1 MIPAPSQKKSNKTD
15 WLTTPFA
22 AFLCL
27 AADFLS
33 KRWAETNLSGSAVQ
47 PFIPKLLNFNLT
59 SNTGAAFSIGKDSS
73 MVMTALAS
81 VVTVVLLLWYIS
93 REKEEIKPDTL
104 ERTGI
109 GFIFGG
115 ALGNL
120 LDRFMKG
127 SVTDFLDFAFMTFPV
142 FNVADAM
149 IDVGI
154 GLILISM
161 IRAWRNDKPSAEPE
175 Q

>member
-1 MIPAPSQKKSNKTD
+1 MNFS
-15 WLTTPFA
+15 
-22 AFLCL
+22 
-27 AADFLS
+27 
-33 KRWAETNLSGSAVQ
+33 Q

-161 IRAWRNDKPSAEPE
+161 IRAWRKDKPPVEPE

>member
-1 MIPAPSQKKSNKTD
+1 M
-15 WLTTPFA
+15 
-22 AFLCL
+22 
-27 AADFLS
+27 
-33 KRWAETNLSGSAVQ
+33 GS
-47 PFIPKLLNFNLT
+47 IK
-59 SNTGAAFSIGKDSS
+59 
-73 MVMTALAS
+73 
-81 VVTVVLLLWYIS
+81 
-93 REKEEIKPDTL
+93 KEEIKPDTL